1 SARGGGVSALPMLRL
16 GVPIAVV
23 ALALDQLTKWL
34 ILAVVMNP
42 PQDIEVTPFFR
53 LVLAWNRGISF
64 SLFRSHAPSGPWIFV
79 AIALVVVLG
88 LVVWLARLDRAWP
101 AAALGLIIGGA
112 IGNVVDRIRFGA
124 VVDFL
129 YFHVQEYYWPAF
141 NIADSAITVGVT
153 LLVLDGLFG
162 RA

>member
-1 SARGGGVSALPMLRL
+1 MLRL
-16 GVPIAVV
+16 GVPIAIA

-34 ILAVVMNP
+34 ILGVVMNP

-64 SLFRSHAPSGPWIFV
+64 SLFRSDSPSGPWIFV
-79 AIALVVVLG
+79 GIALVVVLG

-129 YFHVQEYYWPAF
+129 YFHLEEYYWPAF

-162 RA
+162 RAEKAKKAPN